1 MHGTTEQMG
10 SFILLRQPFPSPSTH
25 CDGLYCLSRIDWRDM
40 FVFNSGHREIVNCKG
55 SSNQFGSIYKK
66 CAPFFFP
73 LVCRASLFPQNSHLT
88 RSHYRWPKKKTNL
101 ATAAHISA
109 MSLDRKRE
117 KCACEWHPRKKQID
131 GNDLMSELKEFE
143 ARPICR
149 HIIFSLM
156 DLRSIGLTTGS
167 FNPIE

>member
-88 RSHYRWPKKKTNL
+88 RSHYRWPKKKNKFSYRCAHFCYVAWPKAWKMRLWMTSQKKTDRWQRFNEWIEGIWSETNL
-101 ATAAHISA
+101 SA
-109 MSLDRKRE
+109 YY
-117 KCACEWHPRKKQID
+117 I
-131 GNDLMSELKEFE
+131 
-143 ARPICR
+143 
-149 HIIFSLM
+149 
-156 DLRSIGLTTGS
+156 
-167 FNPIE
+167 